1 MPRMKAVQIHRFGA
15 EEVMQLDE
23 VEIPSPEA
31 RQMVI
36 KIAATSINHSDLFI
50 RQNGNIHIGA
60 QDLPTNPRPRARW
73 NRSRGRPECH

>member
-36 KIAATSINHSDLFI
+36 KIAATSINHSDLHPAK
-50 RQNGNIHIGA
+50 RKHPYWRAGSAAH
-60 QDLPTNPRPRARW
+60 PRPRARW
-73 NRSRGRPECH
+73 NRSRGRPECY